1 MHQSF
6 ITSIYLTATT
16 LKHHII
22 KERINLKHEETQLI
36 LSEKQLI
43 GMPLCICVP
52 ACTPLNVHVEA
63 VHTAFCN
70 TLYSVFSSG
79 RRCPDVP
86 KTECLQAAIMTSLQ
100 SCELWLAFSLASG
113 RHQPVSTDETGPII
127 VSFTAKVNKTGKD
140 QRLQRCGLKGTVRKT
155 QDLECVNSLKRTLPG
170 IKV

>member
-1 MHQSF
+1 MCACM
-6 ITSIYLTATT
+6 YTA
-16 LKHHII
+16 
-22 KERINLKHEETQLI
+22 E
-36 LSEKQLI
+36 
-43 GMPLCICVP
+43 C
-52 ACTPLNVHVEA
+52 ACGGCAHC
-63 VHTAFCN
+63 FSN

-86 KTECLQAAIMTSLQ
+86 KTRCLQAAIMTSLQ

-127 VSFTAKVNKTGKD
+127 VSLTAKVNKTGKD

-170 IKV
+170 IKVWPEWKMEAVSGAFTCSEIRPPTLPLTSSPRSRRWADDG